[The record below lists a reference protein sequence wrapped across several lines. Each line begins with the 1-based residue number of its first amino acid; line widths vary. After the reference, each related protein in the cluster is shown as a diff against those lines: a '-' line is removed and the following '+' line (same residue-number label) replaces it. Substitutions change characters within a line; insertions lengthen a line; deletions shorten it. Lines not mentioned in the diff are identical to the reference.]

1 VSTATVSR
9 VLNGGPVTGETRE
22 TVERAIHDLGYR
34 RNSVAHSLVT
44 GRSGVVGVL
53 VPDVVGPLYADIMRG
68 IEEALRPHGMQAML
82 VTDNR
87 DRERERASIELLLSR
102 QIEGL
107 IDIGSQLDDDELH
120 AVTDGLPVVL
130 IQRESDGDHPALVSL
145 DNRHG
150 IDVALRHLLER
161 GHRDIAHIAGVR
173 KDGGERQRAFVDLM
187 ETHALDSGRIFD
199 GDSTEACG
207 EEAASWLLDLPDVT
221 AVVCTNDRTAFG
233 LFRPLKRLG
242 RSIPDDISV
251 VGFDDLP
258 WGAYLDPPLTTI
270 RQPGREMGRL
280 AAERLLS
287 GWSHASPSRVWPTR
301 RGGDRRDAIGPKN
314 GWKAVNVPASR
325 LNGVCMK
332 RLITVG
338 LALLLTGFV
347 VAQEIDFWTSE
358 DQPSRME
365 KQMEIAANFEAAT
378 GIVVN
383 VIPVSEADMVTRS
396 TAAFAAGDLPDVMNL
411 SLANALGLASEGI
424 LDIEANNEVIESL
437 GRDTFAEGPLN
448 LGAVDDGVVGVP
460 SSGWTQMLVYR
471 KDLFDAAGLA
481 APTDFDS
488 IQAAI
493 EALHD
498 PPNMFGFV
506 AATDVSQDYMMQ
518 VLEHLFLANGMSLL
532 DDAGNVDVDNA
543 QTIETLEF
551 YKILA
556 DASPEGN
563 LYWLQSRELF
573 LAGQAAMI
581 VWSPFIMDE
590 LAGLRDSVP
599 VTVNDDPTSSALAE
613 DTGFITRG
621 GAAWASVSYWGITV
635 DADTGPAQQWV
646 EYLASEGYADWLSFA
661 PEGFFPSRSGSTP
674 GATDFVDLWSN
685 LPVGVDRKAPL
696 SDFYPADVIADIV
709 AGLEVANLW
718 GVAQGQRDLVG
729 RLYGTRA
736 LMQLEVEALQ

>member
-1 VSTATVSR
+1 
-9 VLNGGPVTGETRE
+9 
-22 TVERAIHDLGYR
+22 
-34 RNSVAHSLVT
+34 
-44 GRSGVVGVL
+44 
-53 VPDVVGPLYADIMRG
+53 
-68 IEEALRPHGMQAML
+68 
-82 VTDNR
+82 
-87 DRERERASIELLLSR
+87 
-102 QIEGL
+102 
-107 IDIGSQLDDDELH
+107 
-120 AVTDGLPVVL
+120 
-130 IQRESDGDHPALVSL
+130 
-145 DNRHG
+145 
-150 IDVALRHLLER
+150 
-161 GHRDIAHIAGVR
+161 
-173 KDGGERQRAFVDLM
+173 
-187 ETHALDSGRIFD
+187 
-199 GDSTEACG
+199 
-207 EEAASWLLDLPDVT
+207 
-221 AVVCTNDRTAFG
+221 
-233 LFRPLKRLG
+233 
-242 RSIPDDISV
+242 
-251 VGFDDLP
+251 
-258 WGAYLDPPLTTI
+258 
-270 RQPGREMGRL
+270 
-280 AAERLLS
+280 
-287 GWSHASPSRVWPTR
+287 
-301 RGGDRRDAIGPKN
+301 
-314 GWKAVNVPASR
+314 
-325 LNGVCMK
+325 MK

-383 VIPVSEADMVTRS
+383 VIPVSEEDMVTRS

-437 GRDTFAEGPLN
+437 GRDTFAEGPLT

-481 APTDFDS
+481 APSDFDS

-551 YKILA
+551 YKTLA

-613 DTGFITRG
+613 DTGFITRLAGPSNPG

-729 RLYGTRA
+729 RLYGTRVMSELVREFLDGERTAASTAA